1 MERKTFILYTDLG
14 TKIRKLTREEKGALL
29 EAILAFE
36 NEEDLPEDLPAGAE
50 IAFDF
55 LLPQLQENKENYS
68 QVSEGRKRAA
78 NARWGDAKNANAS
91 FAYAK
96 NANAS
101 DAYAQNANAED
112 TDTDTDKEKDTAIA
126 VSKEK
131 APEKDQKHH
140 HGKHV
145 LLTDAEFD
153 RLGRDYGE
161 EARDEAIAYLDNHIE
176 MKGYKANSHNLALRK
191 WVFDAVKEDKLRK
204 QKLARDEQNLQ
215 KAPPGRRRPGISEE
229 KAGIQN
235 RTDFDSAALA
245 QLFDG
250 L

>member
-1 MERKTFILYTDLG
+1 MADSFVVYSDTIEYIDGLTDAQIGQLF
-14 TKIRKLTREEKGALL
+14 KA
-29 EAILAFE
+29 
-36 NEEDLPEDLPAGAE
+36 
-50 IAFDF
+50 
-55 LLPQLQENKENYS
+55 QLQYANGIVPEIEDPEVRGVWRVVKHQMDVNREKYDS
-68 QVSEGRKRAA
+68 KCRQMRA
-78 NARWGDAKNANAS
+78 NATKSKQMLPNATKSN
-91 FAYAK
+91 
-96 NANAS
+96 
-101 DAYAQNANAED
+101 QIEGD
-112 TDTDTDKEKDTAIA
+112 TDTDIKEKDTAIA

-131 APEKDQKHH
+131 APEKEQKHH

-235 RTDFDSAALA
+235 RTDFDSIALA
-245 QLFDG
+245 KLFDG